1 MKKFT
6 KAIALLLV
14 FATVFALAACG
25 GGNDDEGKVDQ
36 VKVGVLSGATGMG
49 AVKIA
54 KDNVSTEETKA
65 PYDVKFYGTNEVSN
79 VFTDVIKGNLHIAAL
94 PINAAATLFKQSA
107 GKVEVIA
114 INALG
119 VLSLIGKNN
128 LPSVSELAGATVYAP
143 GSGTPRF
150 ILKHIL
156 QENGLTVVESETDEL
171 GANGVRVLYETDG
184 AAVKAK
190 YDTET
195 ATAAN
200 VYALLP
206 EPAATAALVSNNTN
220 KLVFDINA
228 EWDKVCDTKL
238 VQGVLVANKDFAKNN
253 KALLEKFLKDY
264 KASVDYVNASENADA
279 AADLMVEYNLVPAK
293 PIAKKAI
300 PKAIIVCEIGSSMKT
315 DVSAMIDVLFAIA
328 PASVGGEKPADAFYG
343 IYAFAN

>member
-94 PINAAATLFKQSA
+94 PINAAATLFKQSE

-190 YDTET
+190 YDAET

-206 EPAATAALVSNNTN
+206 EPAATAALVSNIQPGLN
-220 KLVFDINA
+220 F
-228 EWDKVCDTKL
+228 
-238 VQGVLVANKDFAKNN
+238 
-253 KALLEKFLKDY
+253 
-264 KASVDYVNASENADA
+264 
-279 AADLMVEYNLVPAK
+279 
-293 PIAKKAI
+293 
-300 PKAIIVCEIGSSMKT
+300 
-315 DVSAMIDVLFAIA
+315 
-328 PASVGGEKPADAFYG
+328 
-343 IYAFAN
+343 